1 MPKGNP
7 ISPAINPHTDIPIP
21 DDVYVEEQYED
32 IRRYSPPPSLMRDPI
47 SLPARSLGFR
57 CLIWRSVSFSMPA
70 IVVQSQISA

>member
-32 IRRYSPPPSLMRDPI
+32 IQYEDIHPI
-47 SLPARSLGFR
+47 
-57 CLIWRSVSFSMPA
+57 LIE
-70 IVVQSQISA
+70 ISRPRLLNPV